1 MRVYASMFGV
11 ITVMICS
18 QYVVGQNVNKGYSFN
33 IGLNFA
39 TPTFIYINNES
50 FDKSILAY
58 QFAFNKDFFSDKKL
72 GLTVSLGFNKNSF
85 NAKRQIGSIYSI
97 KQIDLSYLS
106 FETGPSY
113 KLSSNNLAFL
123 GSVNLRISRIISENY
138 SDYYTGPSLSSSDIG
153 LNFKIGTE
161 LISKSK
167 RPYLLFN
174 YYYGLVKVAENS
186 VLTGTGQSLNDYI
199 RNQSIGIQ
207 LGFHF

>member
-1 MRVYASMFGV
+1 MRVYASLFGV

-18 QYVVGQNVNKGYSFN
+18 QYVLGQNVNKGYSFN

-50 FDKSILAY
+50 YDKSILAY
-58 QFAFNKDFFSDKKL
+58 QFAFNKDFFSDEKL

-85 NAKRQIGSIYSI
+85 NAERQIGSIYSI

-113 KLSSNNLAFL
+113 KLSSDNLAFL

-138 SDYYTGPSLSSSDIG
+138 SDYYTVPSLSSSDIG